1 MSSWYVV
8 QTKSSKEFLAEQNLL
23 NQFNKVYLPITN
35 VKKFCKTKLVN
46 YEKPLFPGYLF
57 IFSKNI
63 NKDWHKINSTRGV
76 KKIIHFGNSFCPI
89 DQNFVNFL
97 KSKEINGKIFLS
109 KIIKLKKGKKYL
121 ICNEVFNKILCEVDS
136 FLSREKICVL
146 LNILGRKTKYVV
158 SKKFLEPCLNT

>member
-23 NQFNKVYLPITN
+23 NQFYKVYLPITN
-35 VKKFCKTKLVN
+35 VKKFCKAKSVN

-76 KKIIHFGNSFCPI
+76 KKIIHLGNSFCPI

-97 KSKEINGKIFLS
+97 KSKEINGKISLS
-109 KIIKLKKGKKYL
+109 DLSNLKKGREFY
-121 ICNEVFNKILCEVDS
+121 ICNDIFYRTLCKIDRVLNNK
-136 FLSREKICVL
+136 KIRVL
-146 LNILGRKTKYVV
+146 LNILGRKTRYVV
-158 SKKFLEPCLNT
+158 SKEFLEPCLNT